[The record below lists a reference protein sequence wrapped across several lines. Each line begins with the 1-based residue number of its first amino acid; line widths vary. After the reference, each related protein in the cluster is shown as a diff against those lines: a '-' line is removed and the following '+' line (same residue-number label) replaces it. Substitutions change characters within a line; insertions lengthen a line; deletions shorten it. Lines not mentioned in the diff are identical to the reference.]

1 MNLGF
6 EFWLSVTLIL
16 VGFDV
21 FQLQEDTDKQVEHVP
36 EEADPPPFEDSPASI
51 PEPPQKRPRTSCAL
65 ADLLGATY
73 TTTGDS
79 TAQKSADDVAAA
91 EIKRF
96 KDESPLPLTG
106 DPLSWWRDHEQEYPK
121 LSRVA
126 KCLLCIPGTSVSAER
141 VFSSA
146 GDIVNAQRSVLKAG
160 HVDQLVFLHKNLE
173 IKK

>member
-1 MNLGF
+1 MAF
-6 EFWLSVTLIL
+6 VTLIL

-21 FQLQEDTDKQVEHVP
+21 FQLQEDTDKPGENVP
-36 EEADPPPFEDSPASI
+36 EEADQPPFEDGPTSI
-51 PEPPQKRPRTSCAL
+51 PEPPLKRPRTSCAL

-73 TTTGDS
+73 ATGDN
-79 TAQKSADDVAAA
+79 TAPKSADDAAAA

-96 KDESPLPLTG
+96 KDETPLPLTG
-106 DPLSWWRDHEQEYPK
+106 NPLSWWRDHEQEYPQ
-121 LSRVA
+121 LFRVA
-126 KCLLCIPGTSVSAER
+126 KCFLCIPGTSVSAER